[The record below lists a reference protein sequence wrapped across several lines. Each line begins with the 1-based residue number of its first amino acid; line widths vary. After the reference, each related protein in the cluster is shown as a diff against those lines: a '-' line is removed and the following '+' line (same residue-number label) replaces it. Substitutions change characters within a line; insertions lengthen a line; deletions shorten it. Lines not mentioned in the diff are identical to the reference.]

1 MLSLPATRDFVQP
14 RRLPERI
21 SVKSASLMIA
31 SASLALWSGITIAIL
46 HFL

>member
-1 MLSLPATRDFVQP
+1 MLSFPATRHFVEP
-14 RRLPERI
+14 RRLPDRV

-31 SASLALWSGITIAIL
+31 TTSLALWSGITIAIL